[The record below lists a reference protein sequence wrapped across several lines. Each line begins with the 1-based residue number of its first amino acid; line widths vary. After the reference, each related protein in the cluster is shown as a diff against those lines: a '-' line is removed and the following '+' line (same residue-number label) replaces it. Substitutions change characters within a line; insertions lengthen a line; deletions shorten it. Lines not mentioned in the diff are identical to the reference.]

1 MENNSEVGSD
11 SMLEL
16 EGVSVKEEGFE
27 YPLPNAP
34 RTDLSRQPLVEELS
48 PRNTSFV
55 VQNPSRD
62 GLNQFY
68 PDEIIGPIFV
78 PIAPFFEN
86 SLAQYISQFGTTT
99 TMNVSVMELT
109 QNSRRPFP

>member
-1 MENNSEVGSD
+1 MENNYEAASA
-11 SMLEL
+11 SMPEL
-16 EGVSVKEEGFE
+16 EGILIKEEGLE

-55 VQNPSRD
+55 VQTPSGD

-68 PDEIIGPIFV
+68 PDKIIAPIFG
-78 PIAPFFEN
+78 PNGPFWETN
-86 SLAQYISQFGTTT
+86 LSQAIS
-99 TMNVSVMELT
+99 
-109 QNSRRPFP
+109 

>member
-1 MENNSEVGSD
+1 MERDTENNFEAGSD

-68 PDEIIGPIFV
+68 PDKIIAPIFG
-78 PIAPFFEN
+78 PNGPFFEN
-86 SLAQYISQFGTTT
+86 SLAQYIS
-99 TMNVSVMELT
+99 
-109 QNSRRPFP
+109 